1 MDHCK
6 VYLFLTSIN
15 IVFTDKYFKLLHEHL
30 TCVCVHTGTAAIY
43 PRHTVCPF
51 LKFCVG
57 NSICI
62 VDSL

>member
-30 TCVCVHTGTAAIY
+30 TCVCVCAHGHSGHLPKA
-43 PRHTVCPF
+43 HS
-51 LKFCVG
+51 L
-57 NSICI
+57 SI
-62 VDSL
+62 S